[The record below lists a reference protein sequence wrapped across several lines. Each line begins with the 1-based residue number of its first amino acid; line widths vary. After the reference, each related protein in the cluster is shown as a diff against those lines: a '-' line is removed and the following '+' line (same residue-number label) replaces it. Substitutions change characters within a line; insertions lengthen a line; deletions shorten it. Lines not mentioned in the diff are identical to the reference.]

1 MNRRIRNNNE
11 GIVSIL
17 VTIIFTIVIGLII
30 VGFSEASRNQARQ
43 TLDNQLSSGSY
54 YAAQSG
60 INELENILK
69 SPPASLSNQQ
79 SCCPISSCTSLSF
92 SSASGS
98 TITCYSYNI
107 QPAVLTANLGMNQ
120 GSIIHVNPIKPSGGG
135 SDYRLTFSWTASGAK
150 TPNGC
155 QKLTLPTYDLYTYT
169 SVNYNATCSPGAIK
183 ADMSVDPSVCRN
195 NPDERGCLYNN
206 SHSLF
211 MIPQRNKVART
222 ATHQGVAWNTNIIA
236 AQSTVSPYIV
246 YTQRPSPFST
256 TVNVNVICSYTT
268 NYCEWINLRAL
279 YAPSTVSVSATDIT
293 TITPV
298 AFKNS
303 QAQIDVTAKTQ
314 NVVRRLVANVNIS
327 SSSTPTNVPNFAI
340 QATNSICKRI
350 TVDNDTGK
358 KSLNFFTFEDPS
370 VGSTDKT
377 DCIFP

>member
-79 SCCPISSCTSLSF
+79 SCCPISSCTSLPLSF

-150 TPNGC
+150 SPSGC
-155 QKLTLPTYDLYTYT
+155 QQNRFMSATDLYTYT
-169 SVNYNATCSPGAIK
+169 SANYNANCSPGAIK
-183 ADMSVDPSVCRN
+183 ADMSVDPSVCRSAS
-195 NPDERGCLYNN
+195 DERGCLYNK

-211 MIPQRNKVART
+211 MIPQKNQSSRPL
-222 ATHQGVAWNTNIIA
+222 WNINITA
-236 AQSTVSPYIV
+236 AQTTVSPYIV
-246 YTQRPSPFST
+246 LTSRPGPFSK
-256 TVNVNVICSYTT
+256 TVNVNVKCSYTP

-279 YAPSTVSVSATDIT
+279 YAPSTVSVTATDIT
-293 TITPV
+293 TTFPV

-350 TVDNDTGK
+350 TVDNTTGQ
-358 KSLNFFTFEDPS
+358 KSPNFFTFAAPL
-370 VGSTDKT
+370 VGPTDKT
-377 DCIFP
+377 DCSFP